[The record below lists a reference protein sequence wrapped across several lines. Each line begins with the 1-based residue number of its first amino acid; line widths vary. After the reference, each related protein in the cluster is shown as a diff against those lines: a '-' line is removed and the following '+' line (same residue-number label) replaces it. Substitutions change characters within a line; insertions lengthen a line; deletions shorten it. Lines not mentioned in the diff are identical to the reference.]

1 MTRQMTRRSP
11 CSREST
17 ASCLSVSKVAWRQE
31 SFSYEAKFKGSGIVS
46 LPNERR
52 RAIRL
57 LVMCAIVRM
66 GRSRHSQRD
75 RRAVSKR
82 SNTISRPDRSGPL
95 WIKWKKFFWSRR
107 DVIQHF
113 ELRDDLL
120 TNMDHLKS
128 LIREVP
134 DFPKPGINF
143 YDITTLLKHPEGL
156 RNTVDALAAQ
166 FEGERVDSVIGVE
179 ARGFIFA
186 PALAYH
192 LGAGFVPVRK
202 PRKLPAECASISY
215 DLEYGQDTLEIHRD
229 AIGDGHRVL
238 IADDLLATGGTARA
252 VVDLVEQ
259 LGGTVVGLVFV
270 VELEFLPGREKLAGY
285 DVRSLIKYQS

>member
-1 MTRQMTRRSP
+1 
-11 CSREST
+11 
-17 ASCLSVSKVAWRQE
+17 
-31 SFSYEAKFKGSGIVS
+31 
-46 LPNERR
+46 
-52 RAIRL
+52 
-57 LVMCAIVRM
+57 
-66 GRSRHSQRD
+66 
-75 RRAVSKR
+75 
-82 SNTISRPDRSGPL
+82 
-95 WIKWKKFFWSRR
+95 
-107 DVIQHF
+107 
-113 ELRDDLL
+113 
-120 TNMDHLKS
+120 MDQLKS

-156 RNTVDALAAQ
+156 RDTVDALASE
-166 FEGERVDSVIGVE
+166 FEGEKIDSVIGIE

-202 PRKLPAECASISY
+202 PGKLPAECASLSY
-215 DLEYGQDTLEIHRD
+215 DLEYGQDTLQIHRD
-229 AIGDGHRVL
+229 AVGDGHRVI